1 LRPVNC
7 SGLPRERKA
16 TPRRACDAS
25 SGGKRAAGLGGRE
38 VYRVSRC
45 GRVPGPVQEL
55 VARGRTAILLRIRR
69 NWPGPRMLSRS
80 TAVLLKE
87 ASERP

>member
-1 LRPVNC
+1 MRPVNC

-16 TPRRACDAS
+16 TPRRACNAS
-25 SGGKRAAGLGGRE
+25 TAASGPLGGRE

-45 GRVPGPVQEL
+45 GRVPGPVREL